1 MFYSASNRQLDMS
14 AKYGNDDSL
23 RQCKTKQATDKIY
36 TLQPGVNEFKVQFSI
51 ATEFR
56 SNFELP
62 VIQITMSRGRTI
74 EQKRELVSIITKE
87 SARILKTRNE
97 SIRILIYEVEG
108 ENWADAGIL
117 GLDMKDR

>member
-1 MFYSASNRQLDMS
+1 MS
-14 AKYGNDDSL
+14 SKYGNDDSL
-23 RQCKTKQATDKIY
+23 RQCKTKQATEKIY
-36 TLQPGVNEFKVQFSI
+36 TLQL
-51 ATEFR
+51 ALTEFR

-97 SIRILIYEVEG
+97 NIRILIYEVEG
-108 ENWADAGIL
+108 ENWADAGVL
-117 GLDMKDR
+117 GLDMKNR